1 MLDIVS
7 MKCVAAV
14 LASCLCV
21 WASPCAF
28 ATTVTAEQGQVLL
41 NTGQGYRLVQG
52 STNVNPGD
60 MIVVNPGGLARIIY
74 DDGCVREVRPPTVT
88 AISSQSPCQLK
99 QGPPQDDPPGESQG
113 GTGGISTTHV
123 VLGTAALVGGGVAAL
138 LYFGKLKPASP

>member
-1 MLDIVS
+1 MLG

-14 LASCLCV
+14 SAFWLAL
-21 WASPCAF
+21 WAGPCAF

-74 DDGCVREVRPPTVT
+74 DDGCVREVRPPAVT
-88 AISSQSPCQLK
+88 AISAQAPCQGQK
-99 QGPPQDDPPGESQG
+99 QGSPQDGLAG
-113 GTGGISTTHV
+113 
-123 VLGTAALVGGGVAAL
+123 
-138 LYFGKLKPASP
+138 

>member
-1 MLDIVS
+1 

-14 LASCLCV
+14 SAFWLAL
-21 WASPCAF
+21 WAGPCAF
-28 ATTVTAEQGQVLL
+28 AASVTAEQGQVLL

-74 DDGCVREVRPPTVT
+74 DDGCVREVRPPAVT
-88 AISSQSPCQLK
+88 AISSQSPCQLQK
-99 QGPPQDDPPGESQG
+99 QSSAQDEPQGDH
-113 GTGGISTTHV
+113 GGITTTHV
-123 VLGTAALVGGGVAAL
+123 VLGTAVLVGAGVAAL

>member
-1 MLDIVS
+1 

-14 LASCLCV
+14 SAFCLGV

-28 ATTVTAEQGQVLL
+28 ATTLTAEQGQVLL

-60 MIVVNPGGLARIIY
+60 MIVVNPGGMARITY
-74 DDGCVREVRPPTVT
+74 DDGCVTEVRPPAVT
-88 AISSQSPCQLK
+88 AISTQSPCQQQK
-99 QGPPQDDPPGESQG
+99 QSSPQNEPQGESQ
-113 GTGGISTTHV
+113 GGISTTHV
-123 VLGTAALVGGGVAAL
+123 VLGTAALVGAGVAAL

>member
-1 MLDIVS
+1 MVS

-14 LASCLCV
+14 SAFLLGL

-52 STNVNPGD
+52 STSVNPGD

-88 AISSQSPCQLK
+88 AISSQSPCQLQQLK
-99 QGPPQDDPPGESQG
+99 QGPPDPPGESQG

-138 LYFGKLKPASP
+138 LY

>member
-1 MLDIVS
+1 MLS

-41 NTGQGYRLVQG
+41 NTGQGYRLVQD

-60 MIVVNPGGLARIIY
+60 MIVVNPGGMARITY
-74 DDGCVREVRPPTVT
+74 DDGCVTEVRPPAVT
-88 AISSQSPCQLK
+88 AISSQSPCQLQQQK
-99 QGPPQDDPPGESQG
+99 QGSSQDDQQGEPH
-113 GTGGISTTHV
+113 GGISTTHV
-123 VLGTAALVGGGVAAL
+123 VLGTALVGGGVAAWFL
-138 LYFGKLKPASP
+138 LSHKGKPASP